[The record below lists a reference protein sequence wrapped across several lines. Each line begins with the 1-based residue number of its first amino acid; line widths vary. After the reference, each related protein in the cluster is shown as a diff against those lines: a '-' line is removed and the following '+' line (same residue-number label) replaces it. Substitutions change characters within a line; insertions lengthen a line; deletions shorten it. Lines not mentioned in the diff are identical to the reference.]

1 MKNITSIDELRDSI
15 FLLEIKQANDW
26 RLLKEEFHTTYE
38 NLKPINIIK
47 NKFKD
52 LASTPN
58 LQSTVVN
65 SVIGL
70 ATGFVAKK
78 VFVGGS
84 HNPITKLLG
93 IILEIAVASKV
104 SKNADGIKSAGSSI
118 LKKIIN

>member
-15 FLLEIKQANDW
+15 FLLEMKQANDW
-26 RLLKEEFHTTYE
+26 YLLKEEFHTTYE
-38 NLKPINIIK
+38 NLKPINIIR

-70 ATGFVAKK
+70 ATGFIAKK
-78 VFVGGS
+78 VFIGTS

-93 IILEIAVASKV
+93 LILEIAVANKV

>member
-1 MKNITSIDELRDSI
+1 MNKITSIDELRDSI
-15 FLLEIKQANDW
+15 FLLEMKRANDW
-26 RLLKEEFHTTYE
+26 CLLKEELHTTYE
-38 NLKPINIIK
+38 NLKPVNIIK
-47 NKFKD
+47 NKFMD

-70 ATGFVAKK
+70 ATGFIAKK
-78 VFVGGS
+78 VFIGTS
-84 HNPITKLLG
+84 HNPIKKILG
-93 IILEIAVASKV
+93 IILEIAVANKV